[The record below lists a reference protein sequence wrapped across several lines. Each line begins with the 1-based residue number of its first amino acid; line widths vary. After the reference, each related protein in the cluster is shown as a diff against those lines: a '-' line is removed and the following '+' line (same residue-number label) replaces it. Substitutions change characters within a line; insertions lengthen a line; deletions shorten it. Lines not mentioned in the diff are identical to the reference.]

1 MSLMIGDKMV
11 VSMHYTLTDNDG
23 KVLDS
28 SEGAEPLSYL
38 HGAGNIIPGLETAL
52 IGKVAD
58 DSLKVTVEPKEG
70 YGELIPELIQKV
82 NKSAFEGVDTL
93 EPGMAFEA
101 QGPDGQVQRVVISEV
116 EGDEV
121 TVNGNHPLAG
131 VTLNFDVRIVDVRD
145 ATEEEI
151 SHGHVH

>member
-28 SEGAEPLSYL
+28 SEGTEPLDYL

-58 DSLKVTVEPKEG
+58 DALKVTVEPKEG

-82 NKSAFEGVDTL
+82 NKSAFEGVDNL

-101 QGPDGQVQRVVISEV
+101 QGPDGQVQRVVISAV

-131 VTLNFDVRIVDVRD
+131 VTLNFDVKIVGVRD

-151 SHGHVH
+151 AHGHVH

>member
-28 SEGAEPLSYL
+28 SEGTEPLDYL

-58 DSLKVTVEPKEG
+58 DALKVTVEPKEG

-82 NKSAFEGVDTL
+82 NKSAFEGVDNL

-101 QGPDGQVQRVVISEV
+101 QGPDGQVQRVVISAV

-131 VTLNFDVRIVDVRD
+131 VTLNFDVKIVSVRD

-151 SHGHVH
+151 AHGHVH

>member
-28 SEGAEPLSYL
+28 SEGAEPLDYL

-58 DSLKVTVEPKEG
+58 DALKVTVEPKEG

-82 NKSAFEGVDTL
+82 NKSAFEGVDNL

-101 QGPDGQVQRVVISEV
+101 QGPDGQVQRVVISAV

-131 VTLNFDVRIVDVRD
+131 VTLNFDVKIVGVRD

-151 SHGHVH
+151 EHGHVH

>member
-1 MSLMIGDKMV
+1 MIGDKMV

-28 SEGAEPLSYL
+28 SEGAEPLDYL

-58 DSLKVTVEPKEG
+58 DALKVTVEPKEG

-82 NKSAFEGVDTL
+82 NKSAFEGVDNL

-101 QGPDGQVQRVVISEV
+101 QGPDGQVQRVVISAV

-131 VTLNFDVRIVDVRD
+131 VTLNFDVKIVSVRD

-151 SHGHVH
+151 AHGHVH

>member
-58 DSLKVTVEPKEG
+58 DELKVTVEPKEG

-82 NKSAFEGVDTL
+82 NKSAFEGVDNL

-101 QGPDGQVQRVVISEV
+101 QGPDGQVQRVVISAV

-131 VTLNFDVRIVDVRD
+131 VTLNFDVKIVGVRD

-151 SHGHVH
+151 THGHVH

>member
-23 KVLDS
+23 KVLDT

-82 NKSAFEGVDTL
+82 NKSAFEGVETL

-151 SHGHVH
+151 SLGHAH

>member
-1 MSLMIGDKMV
+1 
-11 VSMHYTLTDNDG
+11 MHYTLTDEQG

-38 HGAGNIIPGLETAL
+38 HGAGNIIPGLEKAL

-58 DSLKVTVEPKEG
+58 DALQVTVAPAEG

-82 NKSAFEGVDTL
+82 DKSAFQGVESL

-101 QGPDGQVQRVVISEV
+101 QGSDGHMQRVVITEV
-116 EGDEV
+116 SDNEV

-131 VTLNFDVRIVDVRD
+131 MTLNFDVKIVGVRD
-145 ATEEEI
+145 ATEEEVAQ
-151 SHGHVH
+151 GHVR